1 MSNGTATQ
9 GYDTDSPLYR
19 TTHTT
24 QTDYWNDSCAS
35 EELAYAIRNG
45 AVGAT
50 TNPSIVLNVLKKEH
64 AAWKGVIADLIGS
77 NPTASEEQIAWLAH
91 KILQN
96 SLNQMF
102 GYDYLITG
110 TWDDPKVEKLSK
122 TAPAGAMSAPGVAN
136 EPAR

>member
-9 GYDTDSPLYR
+9 GYDTNSPLYR

-77 NPTASEEQIAWLAH
+77 NPTASEEQIAWRLIEAMGVKGAAMLMPIFEREKGRKGRLSMQTSLLKNKLLA
-91 KILQN
+91 L
-96 SLNQMF
+96 LPPF
-102 GYDYLITG
+102 
-110 TWDDPKVEKLSK
+110 
-122 TAPAGAMSAPGVAN
+122 
-136 EPAR
+136 

>member
-1 MSNGTATQ
+1 MRTDRLQIDGPSARVVMRGEVDLKRETQ
-9 GYDTDSPLYR
+9 R
-19 TTHTT
+19 
-24 QTDYWNDSCAS
+24 
-35 EELAYAIRNG
+35 
-45 AVGAT
+45 
-50 TNPSIVLNVLKKEH
+50 LNVNVQPELGNT
-64 AAWKGVIADLIGS
+64 AALGVAIV
-77 NPTASEEQIAWLAH
+77 NPAAGVATWLAH

-96 SLNQMF
+96 PLNQMF